1 MWENN
6 WGRGKALQDATTLH
20 QALLERIKTTIP
32 RMVADLQSYLQLLL
46 TQSLSREAI
55 TRRDYEMLPQD
66 AFSEFK
72 NNGKMKLRRS
82 LESFTAHAR
91 PATSA
96 FVSLKGNLAQSEQV
110 PGWTSQSRPDTP
122 ESLAWAG
129 VRGEFDVAL
138 LSFLREVD
146 PLLERQEELFQTHKM
161 LPEGAEEAGENVSR
175 IILALDCL
183 EIFVKQTRQSLRQYE
198 PNPLTS
204 SGLSPAVP
212 SSIPDPATCF
222 VPSSLTVDGPGQ
234 LFSRAECLDPEIQSD
249 HWGQVQSRANM

>member
-1 MWENN
+1 MWKID
-6 WGRGKALQDATTLH
+6 WGCGKALPDAAYNNGPDGSQKDTETLH
-20 QALLERIKTTIP
+20 QAHLERIKTTIP
-32 RMVADLQSYLQLLL
+32 RMVADLQSYQLLL

-55 TRRDYEMLPQD
+55 T
-66 AFSEFK
+66 
-72 NNGKMKLRRS
+72 
-82 LESFTAHAR
+82 SFTTHATSR

-96 FVSLKGNLAQSEQV
+96 FVSLKGNRAQSEQV

-129 VRGEFDVAL
+129 MRGEFDVAL
-138 LSFLREVD
+138 LSFMREVD

-161 LPEGAEEAGENVSR
+161 LPEEAEEAGENVSR

-183 EIFVKQTRQSLRQYE
+183 EIFVKQTRQSLRQHE

-204 SGLSPAVP
+204 SGGLSPAVP

-222 VPSSLTVDGPGQ
+222 VPSSVTVDGPGQ
-234 LFSRAECLDPEIQSD
+234 LFSRDGHAECIDPESRSD
-249 HWGQVQSRANM
+249 RQVPLGTGQKRAHT